1 MRPYSHASLKELA
14 QRIVSL
20 SDPQALEE
28 FHERKPLID
37 SSKGALRLVEFV
49 AELRNR
55 FLGSRRGRMDL
66 LVVEKAYDLTIRKF
80 SELPVSTGDLVP
92 LKRKS
97 VDCRYYFQAYILG
110 LERFCQASGVHPL
123 EREQREGRILQG
135 LVTWH
140 FNLSCRESLR
150 RVRGSWRGMT
160 LKLGF
165 LKFSL
170 RVPVH
175 YQRSEVQ
182 AWLTD
187 RLEPIEELRQTDQT
201 RIQDLLDRHFL
212 SARILTYEDYLG
224 AQVVHAPVRET
235 SESEMTAGDLA
246 GAVGAQ
252 KVRTIDRQR
261 PAIRALGAQQLREL
275 IEQAFTDLSEG
286 QYDDGNLARRFGL
299 SKATFSRFAGSRW
312 KLSGVERLR
321 PGVIPDLW
329 RNTAKVLAMNSM
341 FIQTAKECGVWSEVL
356 EVLDRIPDE

>member
-1 MRPYSHASLKELA
+1 MRLYTHVSLKELA

-20 SDPQALEE
+20 SDRQALEE

-80 SELPVSTGDLVP
+80 SEFPDPAGNPTL

-97 VDCRYYFQAYILG
+97 LDCRYYFQAYILG
-110 LERFCQASGVHPL
+110 VERLGRVSDVHPL
-123 EREQREGRILQG
+123 EREQQEGRILQG

-140 FNLSCRESLR
+140 FNLSCREALR
-150 RVRGSWRGMT
+150 RARGTWRGMT

-170 RVPVH
+170 RVPVL

-187 RLEPIEELRQTDQT
+187 RLGPIEELTLADQT
-201 RIQDLLDRHFL
+201 RIQDLIDRHFL

-224 AQVVHAPVRET
+224 AQVVHAPVREAL
-235 SESEMTAGDLA
+235 ESEMTAGDLA
-246 GAVGAQ
+246 SEVVAQ

-261 PAIRALGAQQLREL
+261 PAIRALGVQRLREL
-275 IEQAFTDLSEG
+275 IEQAFADLSEG

-312 KLSGVERLR
+312 KLSAVDRLR
-321 PGVIPDLW
+321 PRAIPDLW
-329 RNTAKVLAMNSM
+329 RNTAKVLATNPM
-341 FIQTAKECGVWSEVL
+341 FIQAAKECGVWSEVL
-356 EVLDRIPDE
+356 EVLDRVPKE